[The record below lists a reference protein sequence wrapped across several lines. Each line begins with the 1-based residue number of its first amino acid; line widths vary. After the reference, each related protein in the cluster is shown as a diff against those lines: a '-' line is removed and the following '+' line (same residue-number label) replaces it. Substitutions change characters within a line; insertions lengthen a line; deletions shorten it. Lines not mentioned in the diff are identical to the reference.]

1 MQYPESLYVTVN
13 SSTSC
18 KTTNLKW
25 AILLIQRNFQLQESL
40 EDAET
45 NTDVI
50 HKYNTST

>member
-1 MQYPESLYVTVN
+1 MQQNKPQMNYLIA
-13 SSTSC
+13 
-18 KTTNLKW
+18 LKK
-25 AILLIQRNFQLQESL
+25 LQLQESL